1 MQAVNLN
8 STTLK
13 TAAYHNQPEVLELEF
28 CSGAVYH
35 YLGVCES
42 IFKQLLEAESKGR
55 YFNQYIR
62 NRFAFR
68 KIGSAAARLTS
79 NPIPYPKE

>member
-13 TAAYHNQPEVLELEF
+13 AATYQNQPEVLELEF
-28 CSGAVYH
+28 CSGEVYH

-42 IFKQLLEAESKGR
+42 IYKQLLEAESKGR
-55 YFNQYIR
+55 YFNQRIR
-62 NRFAFR
+62 NCFTSR
-68 KIGSAAARLTS
+68 KIASAAVTPAPNLVS
-79 NPIPYPKE
+79 PQE

>member
-1 MQAVNLN
+1 MQAVHLN

-13 TAAYHNQPEVLELEF
+13 TAAYQNQPKVLELEF
-28 CSGAVYH
+28 CSGEVYH

-42 IFKQLLEAESKGR
+42 IYEQLLEAESKGR
-55 YFNQYIR
+55 YYNQCIR

-68 KIGSAAARLTS
+68 KKGSDGVTLPT
-79 NPIPYPKE
+79 NPKASQQE

>member
-13 TAAYHNQPEVLELEF
+13 TATYQNQPEVLELEF

-35 YLGVCES
+35 YLDVCES
-42 IFKQLLEAESKGR
+42 IYKRLLEAESKGR

-68 KIGSAAARLTS
+68 KIGSAGVTLAT
-79 NPIPYPKE
+79 NPIPSPQE